1 MLANLLLATI
11 FDVVTFLVHAA
22 GLILLTQ
29 IIAYLLARSWL
40 DGSQAGKVVA
50 LAVLALGMFVLV
62 CVELALWAAGMVAVG
77 AFADFDTA
85 FYFSASAFATIGFTD
100 VAPSPEWR
108 LLAAMEGITGFLI
121 MGWSAAYLVTA
132 GIRFGPFER
141 DKHF

>member
-1 MLANLLLATI
+1 MLANLLLATV
-11 FDVVTFLVHAA
+11 FDVVTFLVHAG

-40 DGSQAGKVVA
+40 DGSRAGKVVA

-121 MGWSAAYLVTA
+121 MGWSAAYLVTS

>member
-1 MLANLLLATI
+1 MLANLLLATV
-11 FDVVTFLVHAA
+11 FDVVTFLVHAG

-40 DGSQAGKVVA
+40 DGSRAGKVVA

-77 AFADFDTA
+77 AFANFDTA

-108 LLAAMEGITGFLI
+108 LLAAMEGIAGFLI
-121 MGWSAAYLVTA
+121 MGWSAAYLVTS